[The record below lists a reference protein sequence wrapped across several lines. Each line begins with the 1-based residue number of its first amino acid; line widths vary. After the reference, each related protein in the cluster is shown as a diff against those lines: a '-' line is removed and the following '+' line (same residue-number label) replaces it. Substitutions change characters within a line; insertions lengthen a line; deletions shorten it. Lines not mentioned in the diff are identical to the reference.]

1 MTPLK
6 QKLATALGIWF
17 VNVLVA
23 LLFMRFSPVCYS
35 YVDESY
41 TSISG
46 ILILALQVPFYWIF
60 GFIVFV
66 FIFPMSLLALLSDP
80 SLIERDIG
88 FLVQLGYVFMTIGV
102 AFLGFYKWQVLSNR
116 QKWGVALVVS
126 LLINPILL
134 ESFFLSMSV

>member
-1 MTPLK
+1 MTTLK

-66 FIFPMSLLALLSDP
+66 FIFPMSLMALLSDL
-80 SLIERDIG
+80 SLIEKDKG
-88 FLVQLGYVFMTIGV
+88 FIAQLAYVFMTFAISLFG
-102 AFLGFYKWQVLSNR
+102 LYKWRVLSSR
-116 QKWGVALVVS
+116 QKWGIVLIVS
-126 LLINPILL
+126 LLINPIFL